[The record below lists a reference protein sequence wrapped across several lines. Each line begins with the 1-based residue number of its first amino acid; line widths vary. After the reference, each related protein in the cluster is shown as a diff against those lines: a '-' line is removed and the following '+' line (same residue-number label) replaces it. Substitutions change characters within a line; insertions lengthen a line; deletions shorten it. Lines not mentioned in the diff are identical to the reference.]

1 MGATSALV
9 FRNLDCLSLFAF
21 RANTTLLA
29 FKTLLFLFFPK
40 SALLNWECGLST
52 DAAYTWTFTVLKFL
66 NIIKSIWGKLYSGN
80 GCWRHLGKIARDFK
94 IGNFEGSSI
103 WFKQVLERENQLQKY
118 LLSSCLLLPFR

>member
-21 RANTTLLA
+21 KANTTLLA

-52 DAAYTWTFTVLKFL
+52 DAAYTWTFTV
-66 NIIKSIWGKLYSGN
+66 IEMPIKGKLFENFFFQFTRSPLRGN
-80 GCWRHLGKIARDFK
+80 V
-94 IGNFEGSSI
+94 
-103 WFKQVLERENQLQKY
+103 KQCTTR
-118 LLSSCLLLPFR
+118 